1 MFKKI
6 GIFLQMI
13 KFEHT
18 VFALPFA
25 FMGALLGSVVM
36 FGELPSWSQIGW
48 VVVAMFGA
56 RSAAMG
62 LNRLIDRISDAKNP
76 RTAGRAIPAGLLK
89 VGEVSLFI
97 AFSFFLLFWA
107 AFKLN
112 PLSAKLLPIA
122 VFLLVFYSFTKRF
135 TWACHLILGL
145 TIALAP
151 LGGWVAVTGTVD
163 LTAMIFYFTI
173 VFWTAGFDIIYS
185 CQDVDFDRKEGLY
198 SIPVRFGVARA
209 LGIAKIFHLLTAL
222 GFISLVFITELSWW
236 YVAGMVLAYI
246 ILFYEHYIVSP
257 GDLSKLQT
265 AFFTMNGVLSIVVF
279 SFTLIDLV
287 VQFYK

>member
-36 FGELPSWSQIGW
+36 FDKLPSWSQIGW
-48 VVVAMFGA
+48 IVVAMFGA

-89 VGEVSLFI
+89 IGEVVIFI
-97 AFSFFLLFWA
+97 AVSFILLFWA

-122 VFLLVFYSFTKRF
+122 VFFLVFYSFTKRF

-151 LGGWVAVTGTVD
+151 LGGWVAVTGSVNWTS
-163 LTAMIFYFTI
+163 MIFYFTI
-173 VFWTAGFDIIYS
+173 AFWTAGFDVIYS
-185 CQDVDFDRKEGLY
+185 CQDVEFDIKEGLY
-198 SIPVRFGVARA
+198 SIPVRFGVDRA
-209 LGIAKIFHLLTAL
+209 LVIARVFHILTAL
-222 GFISLVFITELSWW
+222 GFVSLLFITDLSWW
-236 YVAGMVLAYI
+236 YVAGMIIAYI

-257 GDLSKLQT
+257 SDLSRLQT

>member
-1 MFKKI
+1 MFKKV
-6 GIFLQMI
+6 GVFLQMI

-18 VFALPFA
+18 IFALPFA

-48 VVVAMFGA
+48 IVIAMFGA

-89 VGEVSLFI
+89 VGEVAAFI
-97 AFSFFLLFWA
+97 AISFFLLFWA

-112 PLSAKLLPIA
+112 PLSAKLLPVA

-151 LGGWVAVTGTVD
+151 LGGWVAVTGNVD
-163 LTAMIFYFTI
+163 WTAMIFYFTI

-185 CQDVDFDRKEGLY
+185 CQDVEFDKKEGLY

-209 LGIAKIFHLLTAL
+209 LVIAKAFHILTGIGFVSLL
-222 GFISLVFITELSWW
+222 FITDLSWW
-236 YVAGMVLAYI
+236 YVAGMLIAYI
-246 ILFYEHYIVSP
+246 ILFYEHHIVSP
-257 GDLSKLQT
+257 SDLSRLQT

-287 VQFYK
+287 VQFNR